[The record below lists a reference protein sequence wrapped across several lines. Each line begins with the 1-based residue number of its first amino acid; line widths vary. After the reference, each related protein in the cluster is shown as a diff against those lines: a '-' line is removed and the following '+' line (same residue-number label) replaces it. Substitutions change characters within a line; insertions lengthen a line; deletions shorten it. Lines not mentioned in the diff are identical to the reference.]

1 MLSALPDQSQFF
13 QTIWYIIKTFYP
25 IILYGLGIT
34 FLLSVVGT
42 VGGFVLSISLTQ
54 ARLVNIDRKR
64 DKKANIFFKAATRLV
79 ANGYVTLFRG
89 TPMIVQS
96 MIIFYGISALKI
108 FPWWTPL
115 TAGLIIVTINTTA
128 YISEVLR
135 GSVQGISV
143 GQMEAGRSLGLTH
156 GQTMRKIIWPQAIK
170 NSLPGIGNEF
180 VVNLKD
186 TAVLSVISVVDLFY
200 AVRQSASSNYRYVEA
215 FIVAAIIYLIIT
227 YTSSKV
233 IAFLEK
239 RIGTV
244 RTEND

>member
-1 MLSALPDQSQFF
+1 MTEKEIKSE
-13 QTIWYIIKTFYP
+13 YI
-25 IILYGLGIT
+25 
-34 FLLSVVGT
+34 
-42 VGGFVLSISLTQ
+42 
-54 ARLVNIDRKR
+54 
-64 DKKANIFFKAATRLV
+64 FKAATRSV

-156 GQTMRKIIWPQAIK
+156 GQTMRKSFGRKQLKTHYQALVMS
-170 NSLPGIGNEF
+170 SL
-180 VVNLKD
+180 L
-186 TAVLSVISVVDLFY
+186 T
-200 AVRQSASSNYRYVEA
+200 
-215 FIVAAIIYLIIT
+215 
-227 YTSSKV
+227 
-233 IAFLEK
+233 
-239 RIGTV
+239 
-244 RTEND
+244 